1 VFRNL
6 EPAGRRRRRGLIK
19 PVTQAY
25 SRPVRD
31 ARDDRPPGPGLIARA
46 TRLRPRGHAQVWLF
60 GAGYGLIFFLVMAAR
75 DELLLGVAAW
85 AIATFG
91 YGSAHSFRLG
101 RSRHSRALAEW
112 AASQSPPP
120 PGR

>member
-1 VFRNL
+1 MRN
-6 EPAGRRRRRGLIK
+6 
-19 PVTQAY
+19 
-25 SRPVRD
+25 
-31 ARDDRPPGPGLIARA
+31 ARDDRPAGPGLIARA
-46 TRLRPRGHAQVWLF
+46 PRLRPRGHAQVWLF

-101 RSRHSRALAEW
+101 RSRYSRALAEW
-112 AASQSPPP
+112 AASESRPPA
-120 PGR
+120 GG

>member
-1 VFRNL
+1 
-6 EPAGRRRRRGLIK
+6 
-19 PVTQAY
+19 
-25 SRPVRD
+25 VRD
-31 ARDDRPPGPGLIARA
+31 ARDDRPPGPGLIVRA

-75 DELLLGVAAW
+75 DELLLGLAAW

-112 AASQSPPP
+112 AASESRPPA
-120 PGR
+120 GG